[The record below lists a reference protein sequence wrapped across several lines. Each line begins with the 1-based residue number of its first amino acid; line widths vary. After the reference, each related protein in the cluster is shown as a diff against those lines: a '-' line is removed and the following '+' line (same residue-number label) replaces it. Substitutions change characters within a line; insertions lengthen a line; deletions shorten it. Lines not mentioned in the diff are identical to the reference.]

1 MSEKTLT
8 KGDERGVFYDLF
20 DEDEAADLVMRAQI
34 VNALQD
40 LMAKSKESQTAF
52 GKRLGIDK
60 SRVSE
65 VKHGKVEK
73 FSLDKL
79 VGLAQKAG
87 LKPTLHFAN

>member
-8 KGDERGVFYDLF
+8 KGDPRGVFYDLF
-20 DEDEAADLVMRAQI
+20 DEEQAAELVMRAQI
-34 VNALQD
+34 VKALQSWLD
-40 LMAKSKESQTAF
+40 ASDESQTAL

-79 VGLAQKAG
+79 VHLAQRAG
-87 LKPTLHFAN
+87 LKPKLRVGA